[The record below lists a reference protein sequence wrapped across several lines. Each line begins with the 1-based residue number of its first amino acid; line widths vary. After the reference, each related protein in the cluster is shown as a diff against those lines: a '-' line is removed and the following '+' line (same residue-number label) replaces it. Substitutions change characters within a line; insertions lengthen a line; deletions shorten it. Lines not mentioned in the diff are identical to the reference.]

1 MEKHLQWAEERLKM
15 FLTGPYALG
24 TCPICE
30 AMLGPEDLKP
40 GLPELCGFECH
51 DSEAHI
57 LTGTSWSYDYGG
69 SWRLTHLRGGV

>member
-1 MEKHLQWAEERLKM
+1 M
-15 FLTGPYALG
+15 
-24 TCPICE
+24 CPVCE
-30 AMLGPEDLKP
+30 VMLGPEDLKP

-57 LTGTSWSYDYGG
+57 LTGTSWSYDCGG

>member
-1 MEKHLQWAEERLKM
+1 M

-24 TCPICE
+24 TCPVCE